1 MWLAIATMFSASW
14 GAGIFGTDKAKGF
27 TKLGITSGLWGSWGK
42 VVAMK
47 FLAGSFFIVLISF
60 SQSASAHLKWFAVDD
75 HRINLS
81 EYYSAYYNELFIGGL
96 LCCLLVGVA
105 VWINKNLT
113 FVIQPPPD
121 AKKYIVRAFSILI
134 GLSLLYASYNESIIA
149 AHYLVSSRTLV
160 FLQYAQAIV
169 ALMLIFN
176 LFPKSAASVL
186 ILIYTIL
193 ATQVGLLE
201 VLDYINI
208 IGIAAYLILSNSKDE
223 NQQAFAV
230 PALRVITGFT
240 LVILAF
246 SEKLL
251 NPDIGI
257 RFLTLN
263 DWNFMQA
270 IGITGYTNEL
280 FILSAGL
287 VELLIGVVFMLGL
300 LTRINTLV
308 LLAFMITSNVAFM
321 IQSSNAEAVTEL
333 AGHAPI
339 LAIALILLMSGAGH
353 KWKIA

>member
-1 MWLAIATMFSASW
+1 
-14 GAGIFGTDKAKGF
+14 
-27 TKLGITSGLWGSWGK
+27 
-42 VVAMK
+42 MK

-60 SQSASAHLKWFAVDD
+60 SQTASAHLKWFAVDD

-81 EYYSAYYNELFIGGL
+81 EYYSAYHNELFIGGL
-96 LCCLLVGVA
+96 LCCLLLGVA

-121 AKKYIVRAFSILI
+121 SKKYIVRAFSILV
-134 GLSLLYASYNESIIA
+134 GLSLLYASYNESILA
-149 AHYLVSSRTLV
+149 AHYLVSSRVLV
-160 FLQYAQAIV
+160 LLQYAQAIV

-223 NQQAFAV
+223 NQQTFAV
-230 PALRVITGFT
+230 PVLRVITGFT

-251 NPDIGI
+251 NPDIGL

-263 DWNFMQA
+263 DWNFMHA
-270 IGITGYTNEL
+270 IGMTGYTNEL

-321 IQSSNAEAVTEL
+321 IQSSNTEALTEL

>member
-1 MWLAIATMFSASW
+1 M
-14 GAGIFGTDKAKGF
+14 
-27 TKLGITSGLWGSWGK
+27 GK
-42 VVAMK
+42 VVVMK

-60 SQSASAHLKWFAVDD
+60 SQTASAHLKWFAVDD

-81 EYYSAYYNELFIGGL
+81 EYYSAYHNELFIGGL
-96 LCCLLVGVA
+96 LCCLLIGVA

-113 FVIQPPPD
+113 FVIQPPP
-121 AKKYIVRAFSILI
+121 ASKEYIVRAFSILV
-134 GLSLLYASYNESIIA
+134 GLSLLYASYNESILA
-149 AHYLVSSRTLV
+149 AHYLVSSRVLV
-160 FLQYAQAIV
+160 LLQYAQAIV

-208 IGIAAYLILSNSKDE
+208 VGIAAYLILSNSKDE
-223 NQQAFAV
+223 YQQTFAV
-230 PALRVITGFT
+230 PVLRVVTGFT

-251 NPDIGI
+251 NPDIGL

-263 DWNFMQA
+263 DWNFMQS

-321 IQSSNAEAVTEL
+321 IQSSNSEAITEL

>member
-1 MWLAIATMFSASW
+1 M
-14 GAGIFGTDKAKGF
+14 
-27 TKLGITSGLWGSWGK
+27 GK
-42 VVAMK
+42 VVVMK
-47 FLAGSFFIVLISF
+47 FLASSFFIVLISF
-60 SQSASAHLKWFAVDD
+60 SQTASAHLKWFAVDD

-81 EYYSAYYNELFIGGL
+81 EYYSAYYNELFFGGL

-105 VWINKNLT
+105 VWINKNLI
-113 FVIQPPPD
+113 FVIQPPPG

-149 AHYLVSSRTLV
+149 AHYLVSSRVLV
-160 FLQYAQAIV
+160 LLQYAQAIV

-223 NQQAFAV
+223 NQQTFAV
-230 PALRVITGFT
+230 PVLRVITGFT

-251 NPDIGI
+251 NPDIGL

-263 DWNFMQA
+263 DWNFMQT

-308 LLAFMITSNVAFM
+308 LLAFMITSNVTFM
-321 IQSSNAEAVTEL
+321 LQSSNPEAITEM

-339 LAIALILLMSGAGH
+339 LAIALILLMSGAGQ